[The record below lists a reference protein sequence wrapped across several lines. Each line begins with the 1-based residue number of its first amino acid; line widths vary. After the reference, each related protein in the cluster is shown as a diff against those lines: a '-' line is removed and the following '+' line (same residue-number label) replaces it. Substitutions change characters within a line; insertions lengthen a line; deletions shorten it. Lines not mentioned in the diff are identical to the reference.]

1 MCGKPGLVVHDSQFQ
16 ILQVTHK
23 RILLPTTRISFQKTM
38 QIQTVDIQ
46 NIQKGNTHAS
56 KMPPPSPQA
65 KLMKRCGGLVE
76 GLNLK

>member
-1 MCGKPGLVVHDSQFQ
+1 MKVASNYAEAFS
-16 ILQVTHK
+16 K
-23 RILLPTTRISFQKTM
+23 AMR
-38 QIQTVDIQ
+38 IQTVDIQ

-65 KLMKRCGGLVE
+65 KLMKRYGGLVE